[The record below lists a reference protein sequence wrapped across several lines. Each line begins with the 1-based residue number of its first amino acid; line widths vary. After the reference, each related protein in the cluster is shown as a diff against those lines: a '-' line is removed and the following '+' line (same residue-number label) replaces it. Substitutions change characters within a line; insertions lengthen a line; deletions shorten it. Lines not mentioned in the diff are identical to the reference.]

1 MVSRVLF
8 VDDEQNVLS
17 ALRRTFHGEF
27 ELETAGNA
35 VEAMRLFLDGERFA
49 VMVTDMDMPAIN
61 GLQLLEQVRK
71 HSPRTCRIVLTG
83 KPNADAATELLSDGL
98 VFRYLLKPC
107 TPAKLRDIIREGI
120 VSYEQAN
127 LRSNNA
133 RHFDTPATESRHARQ
148 TQVYRLRNGDEVAAS
163 VLDRD
168 GRVLVSSGTVL
179 DQDLLS
185 KLRKLLE
192 EGRIGENLTI
202 YSTH

>member
-35 VEAMRLFLDGERFA
+35 IEAMRLFLDGERFA

-71 HSPRTCRIVLTG
+71 HSPRTCRIILTG
-83 KPNADAATELLSDGL
+83 KPNADRAADFLSNGL

-107 TPAKLRDIIREGI
+107 TPTKLRDVIREGI
-120 VSYEQAN
+120 VSYEQES
-127 LRSNNA
+127 LRNSGI
-133 RHFDTPATESRHARQ
+133 RHFDSPATDSRHVLQ
-148 TQVYRLRNGDEVAAS
+148 TQVYRLRNGDELAAS
-163 VLDRD
+163 ILSRD
-168 GRVLVSSGTVL
+168 GGILVSSGTVL
-179 DQDLLS
+179 DQELLS

-192 EGRIGENLTI
+192 EGRISENLTI
-202 YSTH
+202 YSTN

>member
-35 VEAMRLFLDGERFA
+35 IEAMRLFLDGERFA

-71 HSPRTCRIVLTG
+71 HSPRTCRIILTG
-83 KPNADAATELLSDGL
+83 KPNADMAAEFLSNGL

-107 TPAKLRDIIREGI
+107 TPAKLRDVIHEGI
-120 VSYEQAN
+120 VSYEQAG
-127 LRSNNA
+127 LRNSGV
-133 RHFDTPATESRHARQ
+133 RHFDSPSTESRHVRQ
-148 TQVYRLRNGDEVAAS
+148 TQIYRLRNGDELQPAFWV
-163 VLDRD
+163 
-168 GRVLVSSGTVL
+168 GMGVSLFPVEPS
-179 DQDLLS
+179 
-185 KLRKLLE
+185 
-192 EGRIGENLTI
+192 LTR
-202 YSTH
+202 SF